1 MNDTKRIQAREV
13 MEQDFVM
20 VDGMTTVTEAVELM
34 RQNSAHHLIINRRTK
49 HDEYGIVVPSDIA
62 TRVLAQNR
70 SAVRV
75 NVYEIMSKPVL
86 FIRPEMDIRYCAR
99 FFGRFGISAAPV
111 ISRGEIQGLVSYQ
124 HLVLK
129 GICP

>member
-1 MNDTKRIQAREV
+1 MNSKKRIQVRDV

-34 RQNSAHHLIINRRTK
+34 RQNSANHLIINRRTK

-70 SAVRV
+70 SPDRV

-111 ISRGEIQGLVSYQ
+111 ITHGEIQGLVSYQ

-129 GICP
+129 GVCP

>member
-1 MNDTKRIQAREV
+1 MNEPTRVQAQDV

-20 VDGMTTVTEAVELM
+20 VDGVTTVREAVELM
-34 RQNSAHHLIINRRTK
+34 RQNSAHHLIINRRSK

-62 TRVLAQNR
+62 TRVLAKNR
-70 SAVRV
+70 SAERV

-111 ISRGEIQGLVSYQ
+111 ISRGEILGLVSYE

-129 GICP
+129 GI